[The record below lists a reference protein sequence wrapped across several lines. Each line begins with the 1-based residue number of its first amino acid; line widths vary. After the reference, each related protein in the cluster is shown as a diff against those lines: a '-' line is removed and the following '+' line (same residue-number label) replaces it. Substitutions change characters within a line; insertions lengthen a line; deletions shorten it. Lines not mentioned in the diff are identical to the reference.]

1 MLIIF
6 LVSIVLVSGCIKTI
20 EVPQNIKLPENC
32 KLANN
37 EVICTSTQQEI
48 PLQNGVLYGKVT
60 ISDCDP
66 RAMKAF
72 CQYFNQPEDYTLRKI
87 KVSYS
92 YGDILYPP
100 EEIGLDEN
108 GYYIT
113 SLKPGTYLIDI
124 NYYSNKSTPDR
135 SLDVA
140 TTIIIEEDKIT
151 KFNIYIYLYRNQL

>member
-1 MLIIF
+1 M
-6 LVSIVLVSGCIKTI
+6 VLVSGCIKKV

-72 CQYFNQPEDYTLRKI
+72 CQYFNQPEDYTLR
-87 KVSYS
+87 
-92 YGDILYPP
+92 
-100 EEIGLDEN
+100 EIIIQNKHINLDEN
-108 GYYIT
+108 GNYVT
-113 SLKPGTYLIDI
+113 NLKPGTYTVDI
-124 NYYSNKSTPDR
+124 NYYKTDK
-135 SLDVA
+135 SLDVPK
-140 TTIIIEEDKIT
+140 TITIEEGKIT
-151 KFNIYIYLYRNQL
+151 KFNIYIYHL